1 MRLSLKDKLNSF
13 KNTRY
18 YDCLSMFW
26 GSFLYMYF
34 YVTDVCLNSSIG
46 YCCVFSLI
54 IPGASSVLNDRMSSS
69 KPKLSIQV
77 LNRHLKTLLLITLF
91 CVISGTYGG
100 LGSAI
105 ALRTTMGILA
115 CPCVSRMFAIPYV
128 QNVLDDDGNALDD
141 KLNTDVKP
149 MLDQLVWAATAVS
162 NHRKCAELPV
172 SSFFG
177 S

>member
-1 MRLSLKDKLNSF
+1 MCPVLSPTLSIKVLK
-13 KNTRY
+13 
-18 YDCLSMFW
+18 
-26 GSFLYMYF
+26 
-34 YVTDVCLNSSIG
+34 
-46 YCCVFSLI
+46 
-54 IPGASSVLNDRMSSS
+54 PSS
-69 KPKLSIQV
+69 KNLFLKSLS
-77 LNRHLKTLLLITLF
+77 

-100 LGSAI
+100 LGAAI
-105 ALRTTMGILA
+105 ALRTTLGILA

-149 MLDQLVWAATAVS
+149 MLDQLVWAATAVR

>member
-1 MRLSLKDKLNSF
+1 M
-13 KNTRY
+13 
-18 YDCLSMFW
+18 
-26 GSFLYMYF
+26 
-34 YVTDVCLNSSIG
+34 
-46 YCCVFSLI
+46 
-54 IPGASSVLNDRMSSS
+54 
-69 KPKLSIQV
+69 
-77 LNRHLKTLLLITLF
+77 ITLF